1 MTARAQCRGMDNHSS
16 PTAPQNFEDALRQLE
31 TIVRELESGSVPL
44 DDAIA
49 KFEQGEMLRQY
60 CQKRLDEAK
69 ARIEKIA
76 SVRDGVPQSTTPFD
90 SEG

>member
-1 MTARAQCRGMDNHSS
+1 MDNQNA
-16 PTAPQNFEDALRQLE
+16 PAAPQNFEDALRQLE

-49 KFEQGEMLRQY
+49 KFEQGEALRKF
-60 CQKRLDEAK
+60 CQNRLDEAK

-76 SVRDGVPQSTTPFD
+76 VSRDGVPQSTVPFD

>member
-1 MTARAQCRGMDNHSS
+1 MDKD
-16 PTAPQNFEDALRQLE
+16 TAPAAAQNFEDALRQLE

-49 KFEQGEMLRQY
+49 KFEQGEKLRQF
-60 CQKRLDEAK
+60 CQTRLDEAK

-76 SVRDGVPQSTTPFD
+76 AVRDGVPQSTTPFD